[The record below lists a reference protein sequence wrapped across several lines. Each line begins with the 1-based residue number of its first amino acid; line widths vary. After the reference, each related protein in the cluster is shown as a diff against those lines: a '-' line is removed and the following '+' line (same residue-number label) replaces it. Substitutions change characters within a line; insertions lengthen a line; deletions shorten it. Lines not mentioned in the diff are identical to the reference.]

1 MAVAQLIWQE
11 QVCDNDWGVFMLK
24 CGGLRISGRVVEW
37 FWMAKCNHYCWN
49 CITWCLLSCEDK
61 TCLLGAGYV
70 WCLCV
75 HVRVCFDYVLVLCS
89 GLCVPIW
96 KNST

>member
-1 MAVAQLIWQE
+1 MVAFESLGEWLNGSGWPNAITT
-11 QVCDNDWGVFMLK
+11 VGTASPGV
-24 CGGLRISGRVVEW
+24 
-37 FWMAKCNHYCWN
+37 
-49 CITWCLLSCEDK
+49 SCEDK